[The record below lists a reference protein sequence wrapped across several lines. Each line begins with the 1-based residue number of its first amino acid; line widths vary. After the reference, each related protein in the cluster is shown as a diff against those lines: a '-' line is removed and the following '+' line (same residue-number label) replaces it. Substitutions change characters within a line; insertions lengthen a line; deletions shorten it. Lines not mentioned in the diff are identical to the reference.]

1 MNFEGSDWPYR
12 WPHKT
17 IWYSVFLSLSFSV
30 ICSLYVACIPQV
42 AGRREHLSWR
52 RNQLVGPFRIV
63 PKILFLAQKNQEKSR
78 ENKKKELEAER
89 VWKGKGECCFG
100 SLQFYKVWK
109 LHMPDWT
116 EGIKE
121 RNRTE
126 HNSGERSWEQSWAS
140 CPAVFLL
147 QYPGKVIKLV
157 CAALAGGLKDS
168 WLYLV
173 LALHPFKLL
182 LIYVAVGSDDKG
194 E

>member
-1 MNFEGSDWPYR
+1 M
-12 WPHKT
+12 
-17 IWYSVFLSLSFSV
+17 

-63 PKILFLAQKNQEKSR
+63 PKILFLAQKNQEKSK
-78 ENKKKELEAER
+78 ENKNKELEAER

-126 HNSGERSWEQSWAS
+126 QWGAELRTELGVVSCGVSASVSWQSHKT
-140 CPAVFLL
+140 C
-147 QYPGKVIKLV
+147 V
-157 CAALAGGLKDS
+157 CVPSRRTKGL
-168 WLYLV
+168 
-173 LALHPFKLL
+173 LALPCPCFASFQT
-182 LIYVAVGSDDKG
+182 VADLCCCGVWW
-194 E
+194 

>member
-63 PKILFLAQKNQEKSR
+63 PKILFLAQKNQEKKQR
-78 ENKKKELEAER
+78 KQKER
-89 VWKGKGECCFG
+89 TRGGKGKGECCFG

-121 RNRTE
+121 RNRTVG
-126 HNSGERSWEQSWAS
+126 SGEQSWAS